1 MPDSGEHMQFCKKCG
16 SLMLP
21 KNLDEGIFLVC
32 TSCGKA
38 VKAEGVEEYK
48 MAKKGKEQEEVPVV
62 EGDAPATLPTS
73 KAECPKC
80 RNNLAYWWIRQT
92 RSADEPSTRFY
103 RCTKCG
109 KVWREYA

>member
-1 MPDSGEHMQFCKKCG
+1 MQFCKKCG

-21 KNLDEGIFLVC
+21 KKVDGDVFLTC
-32 TSCGKA
+32 TSCGHS

-48 MAKKGKEQEEVPVV
+48 MAKKSEEREEVTVV
-62 EGDAPATLPTS
+62 EEEAPSTLPTART
-73 KAECPKC
+73 KCPKC
-80 RNNLAYWWIRQT
+80 GNDQAYWWIRQT

-103 RCTKCG
+103 RCTKCK